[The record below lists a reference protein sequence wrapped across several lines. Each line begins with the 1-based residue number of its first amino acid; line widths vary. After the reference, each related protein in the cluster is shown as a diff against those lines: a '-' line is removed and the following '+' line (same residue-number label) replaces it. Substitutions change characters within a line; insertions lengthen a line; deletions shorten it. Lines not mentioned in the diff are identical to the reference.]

1 MGEIQISVY
10 DAGAELGDA
19 ALDKTWIVSGQS
31 EEQRQMIRGLPK
43 DKAIYVEGGYRY
55 GQKKVD
61 LDIFDRC
68 EKEILNFCRIWL
80 RDSQV
85 TYFILRG
92 EPALRERN
100 TYHNDL
106 DEEDVEHFKLWM

>member
-19 ALDKTWIVSGQS
+19 AMDKTWIVSGQS

-55 GQKKVD
+55 RQKKSTWTFLIGVKRRS
-61 LDIFDRC
+61 LIFAG
-68 EKEILNFCRIWL
+68 FGF
-80 RDSQV
+80 V
-85 TYFILRG
+85 TPR
-92 EPALRERN
+92 
-100 TYHNDL
+100 
-106 DEEDVEHFKLWM
+106 

>member
-1 MGEIQISVY
+1 MGLYEISVF

-55 GQKKVD
+55 EQKS
-61 LDIFDRC
+61 R
-68 EKEILNFCRIWL
+68 
-80 RDSQV
+80 
-85 TYFILRG
+85 
-92 EPALRERN
+92 PER
-100 TYHNDL
+100 
-106 DEEDVEHFKLWM
+106 F

>member
-1 MGEIQISVY
+1 M
-10 DAGAELGDA
+10 
-19 ALDKTWIVSGQS
+19 DKTWIVSGQS

-55 GQKKVD
+55 VRTKKSTWT
-61 LDIFDRC
+61 LTMDIFDRC
-68 EKEILNFCRIWL
+68 KKEILNFCRIWL